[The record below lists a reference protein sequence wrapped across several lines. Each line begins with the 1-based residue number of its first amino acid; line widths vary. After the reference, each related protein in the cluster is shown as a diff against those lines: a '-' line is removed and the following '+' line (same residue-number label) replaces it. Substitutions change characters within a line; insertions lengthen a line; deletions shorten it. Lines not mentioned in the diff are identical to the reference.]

1 MHSAYFTITPA
12 HRTAF
17 GHLTV
22 PSLRSIDST
31 TQQRQWANEL
41 ADQLEAAS
49 FATLG
54 DAPAAWGWM
63 IRLPDDAAPPTEG
76 WRTKAGTF
84 TVPILRN
91 AREALQL
98 DYSHRFAARNADLAD
113 ALERD
118 GFTRLDETPK
128 DWNWVPGGR

>member
-1 MHSAYFTITPA
+1 MHSAYFTIAPA

-22 PSLRSIDST
+22 PGLRSIDGT
-31 TQQRQWANEL
+31 IQQRQWANEL
-41 ADQLEAAS
+41 ADQLEAADL
-49 FATLG
+49 ATLS

-63 IRLPDDAAPPTEG
+63 VRLPDDAAPPTKS

-84 TVPILRN
+84 TVQILRN
-91 AREALQL
+91 TRDALQL
-98 DYSHRFAARNADLAD
+98 EYSDRFAARNADLGD

-118 GFTRLDETPK
+118 GFARLDDAPEA
-128 DWNWVPGGR
+128 WNWVPGGR